1 MADLASAGSDRTEVR
16 EGRGRNWLVWAT
28 AAIAVVVGMACASPS
43 EQADDGPEVGEVEF
57 LNLRLGGDTTAKAL
71 RGRPYN
77 QSARNLTNG
86 QLRTFGAGADIFDVE
101 MDEPELGPAF
111 NSNSCLGCHHDGLQ
125 GPVDPDQPPG
135 LLVRL
140 SVPGTDERGAPL
152 PEPTYGL
159 QLQTD
164 GPAGEGTVTLT
175 YEPVEHRW
183 ADGST
188 STIYRLRAATDLRHG
203 PLSPEA
209 MTSLRMAPPIVGLG
223 LLEAIPDEALLAAAD
238 PDDADGDGISGR
250 VNRVWDARRQAT
262 VIGRFGWKAGQPTVH
277 QQTVV
282 ALHDDMG
289 ITTTELPDTCAHQ
302 GSACRPAAEPIEL
315 DDADLADLVFYNR
328 TIAVPIARDVAA
340 APIRRGAALFEQIG
354 CAACHT
360 PTQTAGGDPVAAI
373 AGQTFHP
380 YTDLL
385 LHDMGPGL
393 ADGRPEFEASG
404 SEWRTAPLWGL
415 SRRKEVTGSPA
426 LLHDGRAR
434 TVTEAILWHGGEAS
448 RARKAFERLSRKD
461 RADLLAFLDSL

>member
-1 MADLASAGSDRTEVR
+1 VPDRIAPAS
-16 EGRGRNWLVWAT
+16 GRPWLVWA
-28 AAIAVVVGMACASPS
+28 AAAVALVLAVACAAPT
-43 EQADDGPEVGEVEF
+43 ERAADRSPEVPF
-57 LNLRLGGDTTAKAL
+57 LDLKLGGDTTAKAL

-77 QSARNLTNG
+77 QSARNLTNA
-86 QLRTFGAGADIFDVE
+86 QLRTFGAGANTFDADMV
-101 MDEPELGPAF
+101 EPELGPAF

-125 GPVDPDQPPG
+125 GDVDPDQPPG
-135 LLVRL
+135 LLVRV
-140 SVPGTDERGAPL
+140 SMPGEDERGVPL

-164 GPAGEGTVTLT
+164 GPAGEGTVTVT

-188 STIYRLRAATDLRHG
+188 STIHRIAAAMDLRHG
-203 PLSPEA
+203 PLAPGA
-209 MTSLRMAPPIVGLG
+209 LTSLRMAPPIVGLG
-223 LLEAIPDEALLAAAD
+223 LLEAIPDEELVAAAD

-250 VNRVWDARRQAT
+250 VNRVWDQRLGTT

-289 ITTTELPDTCAHQ
+289 ITTSDVPDTCAHQ

-328 TIAVPIARDVAA
+328 TIAVPIARDAGSTAV
-340 APIRRGAALFEQIG
+340 RRGAALFEQVG
-354 CAACHT
+354 CASCHT
-360 PTQTAGGDPVAAI
+360 PTHTAGDDPVAAV
-373 AGQTFHP
+373 AGQTFHA

-393 ADGRPEFEASG
+393 ADGRPEFLASG

-434 TVTEAILWHGGEAS
+434 NVTEAILWHGGEAS
-448 RARKAFERLSRKD
+448 AARRAFERLSKPD
-461 RADLLAFLDSL
+461 RRDLLAFLGSL